1 MSVFNIPSPAFV
13 NGTTITSDSHND
25 NWDGIKTFVDNLA
38 NGTGLDAGA
47 ITESKIANTA
57 VSNAKLATN
66 AVATSN
72 IQNSAVTQAKLAA
85 AVQSLLVPAGTV
97 VATVKSTADTGWL
110 LLDGTLTPS
119 GMDVLYPSLW
129 AVIPVSWKVG
139 TAIQLPNM
147 ANRMLEGHGTT
158 TLGAT
163 GGSNTASIAE
173 ANLPSHFHTVNP
185 PSTTVTSATEVV
197 TTSSPNPAEV
207 VYNPN
212 SYGAPGTD
220 YRAVDQAY
228 PPGPVTF
235 GMSLRDA
242 SDGNS
247 HTHQVTM
254 DIAEFNSGPVG
265 SGTALT
271 VTNAHL
277 AVNFQIK
284 AH

>member
-13 NGTTITSDSHND
+13 NGTTITADSHND

-72 IQNSAVTQAKLAA
+72 IQNNAVTEAKLAA
-85 AVQSLLVPAGTV
+85 AVQALLVPAGTI
-97 VATVKSTADTGWL
+97 VATIRTTADTGWL
-110 LLDGTLTPS
+110 LLDGTLTPAGS
-119 GMDVLYPSLW
+119 STLYPQLW
-129 AVIPVSWKVG
+129 AAIPASWQVG
-139 TAIQLPNM
+139 TSIQLPNM
-147 ANRMLEGHGTT
+147 ANKMLEGVGTT
-158 TLGAT
+158 ARGAE
-163 GGSNTASIAE
+163 GGSNTVTIAE

-185 PSTTVTSATEVV
+185 PNTTVTSGSEAE
-197 TTSSPNPAEV
+197 SPGTADI

-212 SYGAPGTD
+212 NYAAPGTD

-235 GMSLRDA
+235 GMSVRD
-242 SDGNS
+242 SGDGYS
-247 HTHQVTM
+247 HTHQVSV